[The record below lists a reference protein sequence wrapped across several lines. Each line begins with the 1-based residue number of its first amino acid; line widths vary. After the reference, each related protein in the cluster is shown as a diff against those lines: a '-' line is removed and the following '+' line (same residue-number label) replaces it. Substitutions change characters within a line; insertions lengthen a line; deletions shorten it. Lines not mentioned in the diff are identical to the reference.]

1 MKCQAAIFSSLI
13 IAGKRVKEHTECPSI
28 KTTILI
34 HLAASAFYNEDP
46 CRSEGYYC
54 TPSVGGY
61 CPGDTYLE
69 GACPTQPSDIK
80 CCTSLPFDETECT
93 AAGGNCLDDRMR
105 HGGDQAAGL
114 CPSQPDGVRCCI
126 CK

>member
-1 MKCQAAIFSSLI
+1 MKCQSAFFSSLI
-13 IAGKRVKEHTECPSI
+13 IAGKHVNELYRMSFHQND
-28 KTTILI
+28 I

-54 TPSVGGY
+54 PPSVGGY

-93 AAGGNCLDDRMR
+93 AAGGNCLDDRMC